1 MVDIRGWYERWSDL
15 YAAMQH
21 IEFSPA
27 ISEKGFDQGEGCTWK
42 NEVGSR
48 KESGQ
53 AGQESISRSEA
64 GNAASHLEEILF
76 DLGTDLLESS
86 LV

>member
-1 MVDIRGWYERWSDL
+1 M
-15 YAAMQH
+15 
-21 IEFSPA
+21 
-27 ISEKGFDQGEGCTWK
+27 
-42 NEVGSR
+42 GSR
-48 KESGQ
+48 KASGQ

-86 LV
+86 LVCVSGIRHLIFEHLLDVPRGTDGE